1 VSVWIVAIL
10 GFTNTVLIPSSDKAL
25 RHCEPE

>member
-1 VSVWIVAIL
+1 VSVWIVAML
-10 GFTNTVLIPSSDKAL
+10 GLINTLLTSSSFNAL